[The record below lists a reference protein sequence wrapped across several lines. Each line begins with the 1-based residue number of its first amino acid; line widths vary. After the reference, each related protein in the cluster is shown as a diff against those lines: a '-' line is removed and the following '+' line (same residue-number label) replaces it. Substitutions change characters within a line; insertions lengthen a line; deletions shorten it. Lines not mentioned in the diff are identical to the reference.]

1 MWDYNRDLLSW
12 SLRKDTL
19 SIDNYQ
25 AIKQSLSATRLYAKC
40 FSGALWIETRDLDNL
55 FPTLEYLSYTTS
67 WHYSTGSGTYCL
79 AQTHSTGSTPIT
91 PDSFTHYSNYLYDY
105 AWTQRGSFSPKRE
118 IDLSITP
125 QVVDLVS
132 TKSIDIT
139 GTTFGLLSIDGVF
152 LKEGQRVLLKDQK
165 TEVGLSSSVDTTL
178 FEDNYYL
185 ISDDGSTKRWFYYNN
200 QNGIYR
206 YSGGNLIKEELS
218 TITHSSGL
226 LIGAL
231 SGQTNRDKNF
241 GLERNRSGEFP
252 VEGQNSEF
260 TGATSSLVKYKFE
273 YNNLFEVGYRDILK
287 HESLT
292 IGTYS
297 IPERVIS
304 VGDFGT
310 ILIYQSG
317 NSNVLRNKISTR
329 LTSIEDT
336 RSYYWICGHEATLLK
351 IDKITLDIEYIQLD
365 TYKNFK
371 NISFFSDLYGC
382 VVGEWGQIWITENGG
397 LDWQSIQLDS
407 IYNNITLNCV
417 KFFNIGEIYISGN
430 SGTFFRLLRVQ
441 NEWQGT
447 LYPITRFDSLEEN
460 YEIKP
465 HLNKFIYMNV
475 DGWTLS
481 GQKSS
486 EKEFFL
492 ISSESENLFIWP
504 KSDFFSYSYLVLDPR
519 ESDIQ
524 THTLASLD
532 SRVWA
537 AGNNFYTLDLLDYNT
552 STASGTNVLFGPT
565 LSTVSTSYYNSFR
578 IWQGLEF
585 IIASNFSLS
594 RSYSISPFTQITDYA
609 KLYTDGIDS
618 KFLILNYDI
627 ASKVN
632 FHDYLG
638 NYRLPN
644 PATFSVSGFTGTDV
658 NITSLNGQKSWIDY
672 WKKTLLTFEYYT
684 SFSQSNVVEI
694 STLFNWSSAT
704 NSFYVSPD
712 WATPSLSDQ
721 NIDPDPSKIYIKK
734 LVPTTKFDR
743 DSYYV
748 EGSDPIDISFAT
760 NYNVWIDDFII
771 VFKLTNAVFDDTP
784 FKKGD
789 ILHLQSPSI
798 EANLMVN
805 KIFRYMS
812 SNPTPIFL
820 YCYHNFGQDIISTLR
835 ETGFTIT
842 NINVWSDADSF
853 VDGFNKHPLSLAWG
867 ATISGSVLEI
877 SPKLNNVTAYHNLAS
892 SISSSGV
899 TQSSVYKDTFFDFGY
914 TPTYNLVDFLS
925 VIDPV
930 AFTWSKVFSSMPLWQ
945 DIPALDVDLESNWT
959 YSVGEILCDDTRLSN
974 RLVFGPGLEFI
985 WNSIWVNTFM
995 DIVIKTSNYGN
1006 FITRKCLVSKK
1017 YYWPERNSM
1026 VIEFNKPINRELL
1039 QYNQATQITQ
1049 IDLLSRNTL
1058 SKISSDLQELNNI
1071 NKSLSTK
1078 NIQETYTF
1086 DILEN
1091 EISQKFPTDSYA
1103 KILLTD
1109 PDIKSKITA
1118 IIFEDSQSTLSTR
1131 LINPLGDDLLKILP
1145 ADLSTIGTDK
1155 LQKEIIELDAN
1166 NLKII
1171 GMTASLVDVDPQ
1183 KLRFRFVDGLTLNRM
1198 FEKWSWMIESEVSN
1212 GLVGENNSGLIFYSG
1227 VWKCGRWFGGTWHSG
1242 EWLAGDWYDGE
1253 WNSNSIVRKN
1263 LEVLVDPTQNL
1274 TNSIWYGGR
1283 WFDGVWQGGTWQSG
1297 RRYAGDWNGGIWNGG
1312 IWNDGLW
1319 NRGTF
1324 RGGVWVDGR
1333 WESGKF
1339 NSDSNPSYWLDGEF
1353 RGGDFE
1359 NGRWF
1364 DGEFSQYNSLSTF
1377 GTRASG
1383 GSKAIWETGNWISGD
1398 FYSGKSTDS
1407 SGTKVVSDIHK
1418 WAIFKSGDWAGGN
1431 FWGGIALNI
1440 NFKSGTFWGGVVDD
1454 IEVIGLTQSGGKMH
1468 FLLNGLFLF
1477 RYPYDIWMYSTSNSQ
1492 YSSFGTFQN
1501 PKKYLLVFSGTNDK
1515 GQTLVQVTGSYSFTP
1530 VWESYTDLRVVSHF
1544 ENATFKSGLWYGGI
1558 FRGNNFEGGMW
1569 YSGHFN
1575 GNFGL

>member
-165 TEVGLSSSVDTTL
+165 TEVGLSSSIDTSL

-218 TITHSSGL
+218 TTTHSSGL

-241 GLERNRSGEFP
+241 GLKRNRSGEFP

-310 ILIYQSG
+310 ILLYESG

-397 LDWQSIQLDS
+397 LDWQSIQLDP

-447 LYPITRFDSLEEN
+447 LYPITRWDSLEEN

-475 DGWTLS
+475 GGWTIS

-565 LSTVSTSYYNSFR
+565 LSTVSTFYYNSFR

-585 IIASNFSLS
+585 VIASNFSLS
-594 RSYSISPFTQITDYA
+594 RSYSISPFTQITDFA

-644 PATFSVSGFTGTDV
+644 PATFSVSGFTGSDV

-694 STLFNWSSAT
+694 STVFNWSSAT
-704 NSFYVSPD
+704 NSFYVTPD

-771 VFKLTNAVFDDTP
+771 VFKLTNAIFDNTP

-789 ILHLQSPSI
+789 ILHLQSPSV

-853 VDGFNKHPLSLAWG
+853 VNGFNKHPLSLAWG
-867 ATISGSVLEI
+867 ATISGDVLEI

-892 SISSSGV
+892 TISAPGI
-899 TQSSVYKDTFFDFGY
+899 TQSSVYRDTFFDFGY

-925 VIDPV
+925 AIDPV
-930 AFTWSKVFSSMPLWQ
+930 AFTSSKVFSSMPLWQ

-1017 YYWPERNSM
+1017 YYWSERNSM

-1058 SKISSDLQELNNI
+1058 SKISGDLQELNNI

-1103 KILLTD
+1103 KILLSD
-1109 PDIKSKITA
+1109 PHIKSKLTA

-1166 NLKII
+1166 NLEIT

-1212 GLVGENNSGLIFYSG
+1212 GLVGENGSGLIFYSG

-1283 WFDGVWQGGTWQSG
+1283 WFDGIWQGGTWQSG

-1333 WESGKF
+1333 WEGGKF

-1364 DGEFSQYNSLSTF
+1364 DGEFSEYNSLSTF
-1377 GTRASG
+1377 GTRATG

-1418 WAIFKSGDWAGGN
+1418 WGIFKSGDWAGGN

-1468 FLLNGLFLF
+1468 FLLNGLFRF

-1501 PKKYLLVFSGTNDK
+1501 PKKYLLVFSQTNDK

-1530 VWESYTDLRVVSHF
+1530 IWESYTDLRVVSHF